1 MKEEL
6 IANGSPPLKFYDQY
20 LREQDYARTTID
32 AYLDAK
38 EKLILWCH
46 SKGYDIV
53 TLDYKSCL
61 EYAKKLQQ
69 PHRGKIPSKSTVKH
83 RIGALKIYFN
93 YLVDQNFRGD
103 NPMENMDIRGIKRSL
118 NHNLLEFAEI
128 EDLFYSFPTRNI
140 ELPNSPHVAMRDKV
154 ITGLMVYQGL
164 NATALK
170 SLKMEHVN
178 IERGKI
184 YVSGTRKTNARE
196 LDIQS
201 PQILSLAEYMATNR
215 NALQDAIGCHTEA
228 FIPQNSDRFFITY
241 ELLKKLR
248 RINHN
253 VKDTK
258 QIRAS
263 VITYWLGHYNL
274 RKVQY
279 MAGHRYISSTERYI
293 QDDLESLQEVIE
305 TSHPIS

>member
-1 MKEEL
+1 MKY
-6 IANGSPPLKFYDQY
+6 YDGY

-38 EKLILWCH
+38 EKLMLWCD

-53 TLDYKSCL
+53 TLDYKSCI

-103 NPMENMDIRGIKRSL
+103 NPMENIDIRGAKRSL
-118 NHNLLEFAEI
+118 NHNLLEFEEL

-170 SLKMEHVN
+170 SLKMEHIN
-178 IERGKI
+178 IEHGKI
-184 YVSGTRKTNARE
+184 YVPSTRKTNARE

-201 PQILSLAEYMATNR
+201 PQILSLAEYIQTSR
-215 NALQDAIGCHTEA
+215 EALQDTIGCHTEA
-228 FIPQNSDRFFITY
+228 FIPQNNDRFFITY
-241 ELLKKLR
+241 ELFKKLR

-253 VKDTK
+253 LRDSK

-263 VITYWLGHYNL
+263 VITHWLGHYNL

-279 MAGHRYISSTERYI
+279 MAGHRYISSTERYV
-293 QDDLESLQEVIE
+293 QDDLENLQEVID
-305 TSHPIS
+305 TLHPIN